1 MSLGPEIRE
10 VLGLLEWSRE
20 AARAAEGAVRAGA
33 GAGRAEAGQ
42 CLCCAALP
50 SPSTSLC
57 IGTAPKIRVPQA
69 PEPSSTAVP
78 SEPCRGLSSCCLRWC
93 PEASPE
99 SNSRTDFLPKS
110 SHSWAVPQHLGSS
123 PDPEQI
129 FLLVCCRSLLVLSFP
144 LSSCVIICMFTIF
157 CRSYLWVGT
166 KPRDL
171 QGRDSPACHQ
181 TSEAAP

>member
-69 PEPSSTAVP
+69 PEPSGTAVP
-78 SEPCRGLSSCCLRWC
+78 SEPCRGLSSCGALKLPQKVTPELISCLNHRV
-93 PEASPE
+93 PGL
-99 SNSRTDFLPKS
+99 FLN
-110 SHSWAVPQHLGSS
+110 
-123 PDPEQI
+123 I
-129 FLLVCCRSLLVLSFP
+129 
-144 LSSCVIICMFTIF
+144 
-157 CRSYLWVGT
+157 
-166 KPRDL
+166 
-171 QGRDSPACHQ
+171 
-181 TSEAAP
+181 